1 MTPPT
6 VDQLIQHY
14 CECARSTWN
23 NYLWSSDADDAALER
38 YEGVRDLLFRA
49 IVLDPLGMGEA
60 TREADDAT
68 WPFLRVV
75 VPADLSTVLVN
86 KPSTDGNQ
94 YWEPAE
100 KGVDLSDAEIQFV
113 DLFDWDPR
121 AFRDLALMMAL
132 VVASPKNP
140 ELVGRSIL
148 LERNSVTVV
157 FEEPDEI

>member
-1 MTPPT
+1 MTPLT

-23 NYLWSSDADDAALER
+23 NYLWSSDADEAALER
-38 YEGVRDLLFRA
+38 YEEVRELLFRA
-49 IVLDPLGMGEA
+49 IVLDPLGVGEA
-60 TREADDAT
+60 TREAEDAT
-68 WPFLRVV
+68 WSFLRVV
-75 VPADLSTVLVN
+75 APADVSTVLVN